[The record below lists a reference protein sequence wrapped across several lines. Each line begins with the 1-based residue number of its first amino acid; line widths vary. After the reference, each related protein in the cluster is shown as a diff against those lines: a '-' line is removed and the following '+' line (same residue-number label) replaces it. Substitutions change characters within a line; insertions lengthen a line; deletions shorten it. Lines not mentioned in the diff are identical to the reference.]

1 LKRVVALFLFLLS
14 LHLHAQPVTI
24 QAAEDIKYL
33 SQKMANDYL
42 FLFYKPDH
50 FKYLPMLK
58 KSLQQ
63 LETDLRTIAKD
74 TQSEDIHAIL
84 DYLSY
89 TKDEIADLLEDDI
102 SEENAQKILDF
113 SNTLVEGVDNILESL
128 QQRLF
133 KYELK
138 YNLMKLSKLYMAVH
152 LKLEETDNT
161 KALYDTI
168 QTVERKTQK
177 VDRDLYVSW
186 HTYKRLFNPTPLY
199 FIPHLMS
206 IAVEDLEESVDKL

>member
-1 LKRVVALFLFLLS
+1 MKRVVAFFLFFLS
-14 LHLHAQPVTI
+14 LHLQAQPATV
-24 QAAEDIKYL
+24 QAAEDIKYI

-42 FLFYKPDH
+42 FLYYKPDH
-50 FKYLPMLK
+50 FAYLPRLQ

-63 LETDLRTIAKD
+63 LENDLRIIAKD
-74 TQSEDIHAIL
+74 TQSEDVHAIL

-89 TKDEIADLLEDDI
+89 TKDEIADLLQSDI
-102 SEENAQKILDF
+102 SQKNAQQMLDD
-113 SNTLVEGVDNILESL
+113 SDTLVEGVDNILATL
-128 QQRLF
+128 QHTIF

-138 YNLMKLSKLYMAVH
+138 YDIMKMSKLYMAVH

-168 QTVERKTQK
+168 HTVETKTRKADPGLHMNWQ
-177 VDRDLYVSW
+177 
-186 HTYKRLFNPTPLY
+186 TYKRLFNPTPLY
-199 FIPHLMS
+199 FIPHLIS